1 VALLLADVAPPGLVS
16 RLLPPWLQ
24 LRGFL
29 AFFSQLLVTG
39 NAFDKCTACSE
50 AVVREYRQRGAAFLM
65 QVRHHNRTPAGG
77 VHARPRRADASPGE
91 HIAKL
96 ACLSL

>member
-1 VALLLADVAPPGLVS
+1 VVWAALLLPNVAHPRLVS
-16 RLLPPWLQ
+16 RIFLPWLQ

-29 AFFSQLLVTG
+29 AFFSQMLVTG

-77 VHARPRRADASPGE
+77 VQARPRRADA
-91 HIAKL
+91 
-96 ACLSL
+96 